1 MRHAITTLFA
11 CLGMLLMPLCAAGIT
26 YQPTDSVKVVGLLTK
41 GKRQPAGENLMLFY
55 AQQLNGLPYVGRT
68 LEVNPR
74 EELAVNLRELDCT
87 TLVENVLAL
96 TLTTQQGS
104 TRFAD
109 FCRNLQRI
117 RYRDGRLDGYA
128 SRNHYFSE
136 WIQSNEQ
143 QGLVKEL
150 VGAKDDARGAYYPFV
165 DRQTLACT
173 YMSAHPDRY
182 PMLKDDASALKQIR
196 ANERRINGRV
206 VHYVPRRLLSRSR
219 KDLSAIEDGD
229 ILAIVTKKQGLDIS
243 HVGFAVWGTDGRLHL
258 LNASQIHKRVV
269 IEPMPLEEYM
279 GHPPTQLGVR
289 IIRSAA
295 SGA

>member
-1 MRHAITTLFA
+1 MRHLFTTVFA
-11 CLGMLLMPLCAAGIT
+11 CLVMLLMPLCAAAIT
-26 YQPTDSVKVVGLLTK
+26 YQPADSVKVVGLLMK

-55 AQQLNGLPYVGRT
+55 AQQLKGLPYVGRT

-87 TLVENVLAL
+87 TLVENVVAL
-96 TLTTQQGS
+96 VLTTQQGS

-143 QGLVKEL
+143 QGLVKEV
-150 VGAKDDARGAYYPFV
+150 VGAKGDARGAYFPFV
-165 DRQTLACT
+165 DQQTLACT

-182 PMLKDDASALKQIR
+182 PMLKGDAAALKQIR

-206 VHYVPRRLLSRSR
+206 VRYVPRRLLSRSR
-219 KDLSAIEDGD
+219 KELAAIEDGD
-229 ILAIVTKKQGLDIS
+229 ILAIVTKKPGLDVS
-243 HVGFAVWGTDGRLHL
+243 HLGLAVWGRDGQLHL
-258 LNASQIHKRVV
+258 LNASQIHKKVV
-269 IEPMPLEEYM
+269 LEPMTLAEYM
-279 GHPPTQLGVR
+279 QKHPTQLGVR
-289 IIRSAA
+289 VIRVVK
-295 SGA
+295 